1 MLALTPFVTWSLP
14 AIILSISICALI
26 AAVFGV
32 YPAIKASELDPTTAL
47 QTD

>member
-1 MLALTPFVTWSLP
+1 MLAFTPFVTWSLP
-14 AIILSISICALI
+14 AIILSVSIWALI
-26 AAVFGV
+26 GVVFGV